1 MARQTIVSEFN
12 SFVGGLITE
21 ASPLTFPGNAALDIN
36 NFKIDKDGTISRRLG
51 MDFETSN
58 VVIDSGVSGEASINT
73 STWVNAGGDPKL
85 SIAVIQIGNV
95 IKFFDTTTAT
105 SVTGSLLHTHTFTVD
120 VNVKLSMA
128 TVDGTLV
135 VVGAAKEPSVFEYN
149 AGVIT
154 ESTYILRIR
163 DVFGV
168 EDVVDGVNLRSATNI
183 TVRPVAYHPD
193 TQPHIYNLRN
203 STFAQPRIK
212 ESITNW
218 SDGSIDPLS
227 DTINAFRSEA
237 SGHLPS
243 NSDSVTSALFADAAM
258 PTDRLVERFWPKTII
273 NSPIGNSESPR
284 GYFVIDALERGTSR
298 LQEIGELTA
307 QVGDAIGF
315 SSFPVTELPLDRTP
329 GGATVVSEFAGR
341 IWYAGFSGEVV
352 DGDTYSPRMSS
363 HLLFSQ
369 LVSSPTALGACHQ
382 VGDPTSR
389 EESDLL
395 ETDGGFIRIDEAFG
409 IQSLINI
416 GNTLII
422 LAQNGVWAVS
432 GGSDFGFTATTYKV
446 TKVSNHGCA
455 NGDTAVLV
463 DDSVLFWGDDGIYQV
478 SGNEF
483 GDLKAVNLTT
493 TTIQSIYD
501 GVSDIKKLSVK
512 GFFDTYDRKVRWLFN
527 NLAGSV
533 EDTGELVLDVA
544 LSAFYLNTIPTVS
557 ATSPNVV
564 AYIEVPPFKLG
575 ELIEDVTDGGI
586 VVTDSAVD
594 VTVTLEVAQEGL
606 RELAYLT
613 LLDTSPTLTYT
624 VSRYSD
630 TDFIDWLA
638 FDSVGVDAPATL
650 ITGFNGA
657 GDFQRYKQV
666 PYISF
671 HFEKTEDGFTTDEL
685 GDIFPTHESSCLVQ
699 AQWEWAN
706 SAVSGRWGREFQAY
720 RHKRAFIP
728 ENAGDTFD
736 NGFSVVTTKNKLRG
750 KGRVLSLQLRT
761 EPLKDCR
768 LLGWS
773 TMTGIA
779 VAV

>member
-1 MARQTIVSEFN
+1 MSLN
-12 SFVGGLITE
+12 SLTQLQ
-21 ASPLTFPGNAALDIN
+21 PL
-36 NFKIDKDGTISRRLG
+36 
-51 MDFETSN
+51 
-58 VVIDSGVSGEASINT
+58 
-73 STWVNAGGDPKL
+73 
-85 SIAVIQIGNV
+85 

-105 SVTGSLLHTHTFTVD
+105 SVTGSLLHTHTFSIGVS
-120 VNVKLSMA
+120 VKLSMA

-135 VVGAAKEPSVFEYN
+135 VVGAAKEPSVFEYSGG
-149 AGVIT
+149 AIT
-154 ESTYILRIR
+154 ESTYTLKIR

-168 EDVVDGVNLRSATNI
+168 EDVVDGVNLRSSTNI
-183 TVRPVAYHPD
+183 TVRPHSASAD
-193 TQPHIYNLRN
+193 IQPHTYNLRN
-203 STFAQPRIK
+203 STYARPRIH
-212 ESITNW
+212 
-218 SDGSIDPLS
+218 GSTFTGDPLT
-227 DTINAFRSEA
+227 DPILAFRNDVGSR
-237 SGHLPS
+237 SLPS
-243 NSDSVTSALFADAAM
+243 NSDSVTSALFAD
-258 PTDRLVERFWPKTII
+258 PNRDSDRLVERFWPKTIV
-273 NSPIGNSESPR
+273 NSPLGNAESPR
-284 GYFVIDALERGTSR
+284 GYFIIDALERGTSR
-298 LQEIGELTA
+298 LQEVADLEAQAVEEGVNPYNHGDIGYVYLVA
-307 QVGDAIGF
+307 
-315 SSFPVTELPLDRTP
+315 ELPLDRTP

-382 VGDPTSR
+382 IGDPTSR

-395 ETDGGFIRIDEAFG
+395 ETDGGFVRIDEAFG

-575 ELIEDVTDGGI
+575 ELIEDVTDVAI

-594 VTVTLEVAQEGL
+594 GTVTIEVAQEGL
-606 RELAYLT
+606 SELAYLT

-750 KGRVLSLQLRT
+750 KGKVLSLQLRT